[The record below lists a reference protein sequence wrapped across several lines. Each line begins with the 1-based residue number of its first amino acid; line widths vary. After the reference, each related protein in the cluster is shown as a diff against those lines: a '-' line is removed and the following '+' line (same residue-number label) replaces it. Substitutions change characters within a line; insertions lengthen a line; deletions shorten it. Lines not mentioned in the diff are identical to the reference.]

1 MGRHCGWLGLWA
13 AIAAGADWL
22 FIPEDPPGPDWEHIM
37 CAHLAKASKRV
48 TRGHVARRAADIRF
62 CALLWKPPS
71 QAKSTGKRRLLIVV
85 AEGAVDL
92 NGAPI
97 HAEAVRAAIE
107 SNVKIETRTTVLGHT
122 QRGGTASFYDRCLVS
137 HKPWEHLSL
146 RLRAH

>member
-1 MGRHCGWLGLWA
+1 M
-13 AIAAGADWL
+13 
-22 FIPEDPPGPDWEHIM
+22 
-37 CAHLAKASKRV
+37 
-48 TRGHVARRAADIRF
+48 
-62 CALLWKPPS
+62 S

-107 SNVKIETRTTVLGHT
+107 ANVKIETRTTVLGHT

-137 HKPWEHLSL
+137 RKPRAGTHLAAVL
-146 RLRAH
+146 RQGCARPSHH